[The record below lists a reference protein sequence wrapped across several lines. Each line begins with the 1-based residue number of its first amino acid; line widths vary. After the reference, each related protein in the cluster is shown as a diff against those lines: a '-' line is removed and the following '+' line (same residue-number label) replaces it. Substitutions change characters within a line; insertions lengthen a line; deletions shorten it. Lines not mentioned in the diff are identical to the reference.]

1 MEIPI
6 TIATVV
12 AVRSGLPDTHSPRPD
27 GVQTFVFF
35 GVPTSADYDMV
46 NECFSDMAIDRGVDI
61 AFVDEELDTGSYG
74 NECFIEY
81 PNGSIS
87 MLWEQRL

>member
-27 GVQTFVFF
+27 GLETFVFF
-35 GVPTSADYDMV
+35 GVPTTADYDMV
-46 NECFSDMAIDRGVDI
+46 NECMSDMAVDRGVDI
-61 AFVDEELDTGSYG
+61 AFVDEELDTGYYG
-74 NECFIEY
+74 SDARIDY
-81 PNGSIS
+81 PEGSIS